1 MKAGRLL
8 PAVAIATSLL
18 VSACASKS
26 TQPQEIEAVRD
37 YIVANELVEVEQIR
51 TSRNMSYTY
60 LNDRFVLWPSRRGD
74 YLVELNRD
82 CQELRSQEWT
92 PHMVDRRDSSNVLRA
107 RFDTIRGCRIN
118 TIYEINKDQ
127 KAELRNL
134 GDAPGDELFLPE
146 SSDDD
151 SGA

>member
-1 MKAGRLL
+1 MKPERLM
-8 PAVAIATSLL
+8 PAIACTMSLL
-18 VSACASKS
+18 VTGCASKS

-37 YIVANELVEVEQIR
+37 YIVANELVEVDQIR

-60 LNDRFVLWPSRRGD
+60 VNDRYVIWPTRRGD

-82 CQELRSQEWT
+82 CQELRSQEWN
-92 PHMVDRRDSSNVLRA
+92 PHMVDRRDSTNILRA
-107 RFDTIRGCRIN
+107 RFDTIRGCHIG
-118 TIYEINKDQ
+118 TMYEITKDQ

-146 SSDDD
+146 GSDDD
-151 SGA
+151 EGA